1 MRKVVESD
9 DNATRTMTTMIPEA
23 SPATPAVWLPPL
35 LVVAASAVLE
45 MAGAP
50 VTELLRY
57 DRIAVNGGQWWRLLS
72 GNFVHLGWWHWLLN
86 GLSFALLIFLCP
98 ERLSARVWLLRLA
111 VIGVGMCLCLHLF
124 TPRLS
129 NYVGL
134 SGLVYGLF
142 ALGFGRQIAAG
153 DRFAIACL
161 AFLAARIVWELM
173 IGAPA
178 SEEALIG
185 GAVVAE
191 SHLYGVIAAFVYGIA
206 AGAFRRPAVVAAP

>member
-1 MRKVVESD
+1 
-9 DNATRTMTTMIPEA
+9 MIPEA

-35 LVVAASAVLE
+35 LIVAASAVLE

-57 DRIAVNGGQWWRLLS
+57 DRVAVDAGQWWRLLS
-72 GNFVHLGWWHWLLN
+72 GNFVHLGWWHWFLN
-86 GLSFALLIFLCP
+86 ALSFVLLIFLCP
-98 ERLSARVWLLRLA
+98 EQRPARSWLLSVA
-111 VIGVGMCLCLHLF
+111 VIGTGMCLCLHLF
-124 TPRLS
+124 SPRLS
-129 NYVGL
+129 TYVGL

-161 AFLAARIVWELM
+161 AFVAARIVWELM

-178 SEEALIG
+178 SEEGLIG
-185 GAVVAE
+185 GSVVAE
-191 SHLYGVIAAFVYGIA
+191 SHLYGVLSAVVYGVA
-206 AGAFRRPAVVAAP
+206 AGAFRRPAAVAAP